1 MIDFR
6 KYRSANAEVTG
17 VNEFMKDSP
26 LILEIKAL
34 LENARKNIAQQVNTE
49 LLGTYCQIGRII
61 VEYEQKNQIRAEYG
75 KQTIKELSKALTEE
89 FRQRVFPLKFAKY
102 AVFLSGLWKMPVSDW
117 QIDLDALLRTADHFG

>member
-34 LENARKNIAQQVNTE
+34 LENARKNIAQQLNTE
-49 LLGTYCQIGRII
+49 LLGLTAGQHYRGIRTEESNPGRI
-61 VEYEQKNQIRAEYG
+61 
-75 KQTIKELSKALTEE
+75 
-89 FRQRVFPLKFAKY
+89 
-102 AVFLSGLWKMPVSDW
+102 WKTD
-117 QIDLDALLRTADHFG
+117 D